1 MELVS
6 VRKAPLGSGSPIG
19 LVHLV
24 LQVHGDLEEVKA
36 LLWRWTL
43 QFGGLER
50 LSWQFKS
57 DVRHRQ
63 PQAEGVVRPSVA
75 LCFAVALALFWKLG
89 GCNLKAWRL
98 QFGGLEAAIW
108 SWFLLG
114 SQSNVRQYGPLPLG
128 PFRPS
133 GPCCLNVAE
142 PSFRGLAAGLG
153 LVGQHHAANKK
164 GKEQEQEGKGR
175 GAKTNKKAGES
186 INSKNKASFL

>member
-1 MELVS
+1 MEAWS
-6 VRKAPLGSGSPIG
+6 CN
-19 LVHLV
+19 
-24 LQVHGDLEEVKA
+24 LE
-36 LLWRWTL
+36 L
-43 QFGGLER
+43 

-114 SQSNVRQYGPLPLG
+114 SQSNVSPFPLLLECG
-128 PFRPS
+128 RALLF
-133 GPCCLNVAE
+133 E
-142 PSFRGLAAGLG
+142 PWQLHVSRFGCWTWFGWPAP
-153 LVGQHHAANKK
+153 HSK
-164 GKEQEQEGKGR
+164 QEGQ
-175 GAKTNKKAGES
+175 GARARRQGARSKSKKAGES
-186 INSKNKASFL
+186 NKSKNTAGFL